1 MQQPALDF
9 AHFGIQIRP
18 DQREQRAIIWD
29 KSMTKIFGTS
39 VIALILVVLL
49 MNYFSQPLIGA
60 NEQVVQVCKGP
71 LFRRPKEFIVRD
83 EHGQLFYVN
92 ESAHLRQPLDAS
104 TAISKVCKK

>member
-1 MQQPALDF
+1 LPIF
-9 AHFGIQIRP
+9 ASKS
-18 DQREQRAIIWD
+18 DQTSANQRALIWD
-29 KSMTKIFGTS
+29 KPMAKIFGTS
-39 VIALILVVLL
+39 VIALIMVVLL

-92 ESAHLRQPLDAS
+92 ESAHIRQPLDAS
-104 TAISKVCKK
+104 TAIGKVCKK